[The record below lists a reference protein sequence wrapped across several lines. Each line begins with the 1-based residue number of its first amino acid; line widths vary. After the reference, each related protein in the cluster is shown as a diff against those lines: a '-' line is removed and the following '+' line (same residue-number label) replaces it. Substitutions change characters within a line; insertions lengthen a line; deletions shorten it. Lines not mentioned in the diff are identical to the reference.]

1 MNTPYPDVIIKIS
14 NSQTKKNLAYLAD
27 QYVAETSGSVKVII
41 EIKLDYS
48 GTLKAELS
56 SRRPQYVEESGQQYL
71 ISKQEISS
79 EVREVTNLCLHVT
92 DESSFFV
99 GEMVR

>member
-1 MNTPYPDVIIKIS
+1 M
-14 NSQTKKNLAYLAD
+14 AYLAD
-27 QYVAETSGSVKVII
+27 QYVADTNISVKAVIK
-41 EIKLDYS
+41 IKLDYS

-56 SRRPQYVEESGQQYL
+56 SWRPQYVEGSGQQYL

-99 GEMVR
+99 GEMVW